1 MPGGWTKKF
10 MWLIQSESD
19 VSGIP
24 DIMIAAGRTRG
35 SVTPLHVLGMHG
47 MPCHLHWKK
56 GLLPVVWEQAR
67 KPKPA
72 VPSPENTILIPISC
86 TENNI
91 FVAAEKLV
99 EPPSTTVKC
108 LSS

>member
-1 MPGGWTKKF
+1 MVKKVHVAD
-10 MWLIQSESD
+10 SD
-19 VSGIP
+19 VSGIH

-35 SVTPLHVLGMHG
+35 SVTPLRVLGMHG

-67 KPKPA
+67 KPA
-72 VPSPENTILIPISC
+72 VPSPENRRWRLLIPVSC

-99 EPPSTTVKC
+99 EPLGTTVKC